1 MKRTNNH
8 NIILGTLFLTSVM
21 LGIATPSQSY
31 TVKRSHTSSYDRQ
44 VAQSTIINTAAL
56 EDSVFQQINSYRA
69 TQNLPALLRN
79 SAIDTQARSHSQ
91 NMASGKVRF
100 GHDGFVQR
108 VQATRL
114 FYILAAENV
123 AYNRG
128 YQDPAKQAVQGWL
141 KSPGHLNNIK
151 GQYNLT
157 GIGVASNSKGEIYFT
172 QIFIRV

>member
-1 MKRTNNH
+1 MKKTNKYH
-8 NIILGTLFLTSVM
+8 IILGTLFLTSVM
-21 LGIATPSQSY
+21 LGIGTPSQSY
-31 TVKRSHTSSYDRQ
+31 TVKRSHTSSSDRQ
-44 VAQSTIINTAAL
+44 IAQSTINTAAL

-79 SAIDTQARSHSQ
+79 SAINTQARTHSQ
-91 NMASGKVRF
+91 NMASGKVQF

-114 FYILAAENV
+114 LYISAAENV

-128 YQDPAKQAVQGWL
+128 YQDPAKQAVEGWL

>member
-1 MKRTNNH
+1 MMGTKNH
-8 NIILGTLFLTSVM
+8 NITLGTLFLTSVM

-44 VAQSTIINTAAL
+44 IAQSTINTAAL

-69 TQNLPALLRN
+69 TQNLPSLLRN
-79 SAIDTQARSHSQ
+79 SAMDTQARTHSQ
-91 NMASGKVRF
+91 NMASGKVAF

-114 FYILAAENV
+114 LYISAAENV

-128 YQDPAKQAVQGWL
+128 YQDPAKQAVEGWL
-141 KSPGHLNNIK
+141 NSAGHLKNIK

-157 GIGVASNSKGEIYFT
+157 GIGVASNNKGEIYFT